1 MRKRKLFQKLG
12 ISCLAAVM
20 AITSAASAASEVMTE
35 NMVMTEI
42 KETEITLNSD
52 AESDTEVEK
61 SDTEVE
67 KSDAEAGE
75 EAGDEESETE
85 ETEKFT
91 EPGEWKSTDATEET
105 EEVLTE
111 RITEQVTEKQSEMLS
126 TEEDENSSEKVSEEV
141 SEEISEKVP
150 ETNSE
155 EITEKLTESIS
166 DTEQEK
172 GSEPTSG
179 TVSEEETDQEPDTEH
194 GIGVLTAASEDM
206 DMTIL
211 APDDSAFP
219 DGAELIL
226 YAGKELEKLYG
237 TDGERW
243 EYEEFLEYMKTCWQE
258 EIQKEYSEETG
269 NSESV
274 RSIQYL
280 YPYYFKIVDKTG
292 ADLELTK
299 DVQVY
304 INIYDP
310 EAVKQEKSGQYLSK
324 VGYHESG
331 RVRTNSH
338 SEVYCNTDKKC
349 LAVDTGAEKCG
360 LYSLVQMEEKR
371 LCLCDS
377 TAENE
382 LSHAWNCPV
391 FYKALEKVCDCGSGA
406 EAVTKHAVSCNG
418 VWKAFQAACSECEAG
433 KEERGVLHD
442 DCEVVVRI
450 HRELCECEE
459 NEMNLEKAV
468 EMHDEGSAFVQYVMK
483 LADYLN
489 SQIEMIVSDKGQI
502 ATEDI
507 TRVSG
512 WSNGSNASTDYL
524 SVKFYDGKSTME
536 MLGGET
542 VAGKWIQG
550 SIAKKSYLYWLP
562 LQSNLTDRSSHGAR
576 YNNVIYDYK
585 TGKWYDMKFVIQ
597 SYQETTLTQSGKTVY
612 PFAGFCKNKLQ
623 FGFDRQGPMVIRCQ
637 ILESGTST
645 EAKVKI
651 KLPVWDIDNAQ
662 FVGIK
667 QNNGSMDHRYYYT
680 GAEEWLRAKNGVSIA
695 GVSGFSYVEGKFGT
709 SAQILSTPAAC
720 AVWEMTT
727 SDFSFAFGYYNN
739 ATTSEAT
746 RWDRFYPLFT
756 NTTIGDGSYGTN
768 ELYGVVSI
776 YSQDSAPPALQ
787 DPVKEV
793 SADNQTWDKKL
804 NLSSITGE
812 YYYAIEYTVLD
823 TIPAYK
829 FSSLV
834 LSDTL
839 PAGADYVG
847 GLTVT
852 RVEDGKNKTNWF
864 TADTGDDKIQMT
876 ATATALSSNDFYGYT
891 YRITFKVKMDP
902 TEMEPVYQT
911 SSGCDVYTVN
921 NEANVTVKRGSAVS
935 GKDTNTVTT
944 TASGRLPVITV
955 LKKNERKE
963 LLEGAVYQVT
973 AKDNITSLAGK
984 TIYKAGTVVDT
995 ITTGKDGKAVSEKL
1009 HPGNYTVTEVK
1020 APLGYALN
1028 KTAKDVKV
1036 SYLAQGEQTDGV
1048 EISVINKRLYSTI
1061 SVTKEID
1068 AADIVWAHGNPI
1080 FTFKVEGKD
1089 VLGNKHIYYDT
1100 VEFTNENIGSGTRA
1114 AMTVS
1119 FQVLSGTYTISEER
1133 TARYQLD
1140 SIYNVV
1146 NGSVSGETAVMHVQG
1161 SQTDTTGPSGEA
1173 TFYNRKTTDEGQSH
1187 TTFVRNSIKK

>member
-1 MRKRKLFQKLG
+1 MRKRKLFQNLG

-20 AITSAASAASEVMTE
+20 AITSTASAASGVITEDIVMTE
-35 NMVMTEI
+35 NTAMTEI
-42 KETEITLNSD
+42 RETEISLSSD
-52 AESDTEVEK
+52 AESDTEA
-61 SDTEVE
+61 E

-85 ETEKFT
+85 KTEKLT
-91 EPGEWKSTDATEET
+91 EPGEWKSTDAAEET
-105 EEVLTE
+105 EEILTE

-126 TEEDENSSEKVSEEV
+126 AEEDENSSEKVSEEV
-141 SEEISEKVP
+141 SEEISEKVS
-150 ETNSE
+150 ETISE

-172 GSEPTSG
+172 ESEPISE
-179 TVSEEETDQEPDTEH
+179 TVSEEETDQELDTEH
-194 GIGVLTAASEDM
+194 GIGILTAASEDM

-243 EYEEFLEYMKTCWQE
+243 EYEEFLEYMKTGWQE

-269 NSESV
+269 NSELI

-292 ADLELTK
+292 VDLELTK

-310 EAVKQEKSGQYLSK
+310 DAVEQEKSGQYLSK
-324 VGYHESG
+324 VGRHTSG
-331 RVRTNSH
+331 RVRINSH
-338 SEVYCNTDKKC
+338 SEIYCNTDKKC

-391 FYKALEKVCDCGSGA
+391 FYEALENVCDCGRGA
-406 EAVTKHAVSCNG
+406 EKITEHEVSCSG
-418 VWKAFQAACSECEAG
+418 VWEAFQAACSGCEAG

-468 EMHDEGSAFVQYVMK
+468 EMHDEGSAFVQYLMK

-489 SQIEMIVSDKGQI
+489 SQIEMLVSDKGQM
-502 ATEDI
+502 ATENI
-507 TRVSG
+507 TNVSG

-524 SVKFYDGKSTME
+524 SVKFYNGRSTME

-542 VAGKWIQG
+542 VPGKWIQG
-550 SIAKKSYLYWLP
+550 SIASKSYLYWLP
-562 LQSNLTDRSSHGAR
+562 LQTNLADRSSHGAR

-597 SYQETTLTQSGKTVY
+597 SYQETVLTQSGKTIY

-680 GAEEWLRAKNGVSIA
+680 GAHEWLRAKNGVSIA

-709 SAQILSTPAAC
+709 SAQILSTPEAC

-739 ATTSEAT
+739 ATTAEST
-746 RWDRFYPLFT
+746 RWDRFYPLAT

-776 YSQDSAPPALQ
+776 FSQDSAPPALQ

-793 SADNQTWDKKL
+793 SADNQTWDKKM

-839 PAGADYVG
+839 PAGADYIS

-852 RVEDGKNKTNWF
+852 RVEDGKDKTSWF
-864 TADTGDDKIQMT
+864 TTGTENDRIQLT
-876 ATATALSSNDFYGYT
+876 ATANALASNDFYGYT
-891 YRITFKVKMDP
+891 YRITFKVKMNP
-902 TEMEPVYQT
+902 AEMEPVYQA

-921 NEANVTVKRGSAVS
+921 NQANVTVKRGSVVS
-935 GKDTNTVTT
+935 DKNTNTVTT
-944 TASGRLPVITV
+944 TASAKLPVVTV
-955 LKKNERKE
+955 FKKNERKE

-984 TIYKAGTVVDT
+984 IIYKAGTVVDT

-1009 HPGNYTVTEVK
+1009 HPGNYAVTEVK

-1036 SYLAQGEQTDGV
+1036 SYLTPGEQVDGV
-1048 EISVINKRLYSTI
+1048 EMSVINKRLYSTI

-1068 AADIVWAHGNPI
+1068 VADIVWAHGNPT

-1089 VLGNKHIYYDT
+1089 VLGNTHTYYDT
-1100 VEFTNENIGSGTRA
+1100 VEFTESGIGSGDKA
-1114 AMTVS
+1114 SLTVS
-1119 FQVLSGTYTISEER
+1119 FKVLAGTYTVSEET
-1133 TARYQLD
+1133 TARYQLA
-1140 SIYNVV
+1140 SIRNVV
-1146 NGSVSGETAVMHVQG
+1146 NGSVSGKTAVMHIEG
-1161 SQTDTTGPSGEA
+1161 SQTDIAGPDGEA
-1173 TFYNRKTTDEGQSH
+1173 TFYNQKTTDEGQSH
-1187 TTFVRNSIKK
+1187 TTFVRNSIKG